1 MSSRRD
7 LTGMVFGKLT
17 AISPTHTKSGRPAW
31 VCRCECGNET
41 TVISY
46 NLTSGKIKS
55 CGKHKELKYDDLTG
69 KIFGR
74 LTVLE
79 QTRND
84 KGLIAYK
91 CHCECGRDIVMSVYS
106 LVRGADSCGCAR
118 YERASQA
125 LFKHGETHTRI
136 YNIWT
141 NMKTRCYNKN
151 TEKYRY
157 YGGKGI
163 TVCDEWR
170 DDFKMFYDWSISHG
184 YSDTLTI
191 DRIDSNLGYSPDNC
205 RWVTMLEQNRNK
217 ESYKALHPEYRY
229 AN

>member
-7 LTGMVFGKLT
+7 LTGIVFGKLT

-55 CGKHKELKYDDLTG
+55 CGKHKEYKYEDLTG

-84 KGLIAYK
+84 KGKISYK
-91 CHCECGRDIVMSVYS
+91 CHCECGKDVVMSVYS
-106 LVRGADSCGCAR
+106 LMRGAKSCGCMR
-118 YERASQA
+118 YEHASNA
-125 LFKHGETHTRI
+125 LRKHGMTHSRM
-136 YNIWT
+136 YNIWA
-141 NMKTRCYNKN
+141 NMKTRCYNQH
-151 TEKYRY
+151 TEKYIY

-170 DDFKMFYDWSISHG
+170 DNFKTFYDWSMSHG

-217 ESYKALHPEYRY
+217 ESYKALHPEYRD